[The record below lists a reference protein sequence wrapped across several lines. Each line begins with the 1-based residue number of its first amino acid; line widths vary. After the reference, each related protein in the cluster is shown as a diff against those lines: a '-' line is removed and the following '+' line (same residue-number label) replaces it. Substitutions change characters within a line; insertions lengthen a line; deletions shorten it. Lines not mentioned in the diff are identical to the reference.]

1 MKTMQWD
8 RLKILCLIVGV
19 MIYSGNSVYAQ
30 TSGFRLK
37 TADSLYVAKRY
48 TQSFELYQSI
58 LKQGE
63 YTPSMLLKMAFIQE
77 GLNHIGQA
85 MYYLNLYFIASR
97 DQEALDKMEELA
109 GKYNLEG
116 YDTSDADRFLSFYH
130 DYHLWISATLA
141 AIAIFLLS
149 LMFFISFRRK
159 ERPVA
164 TVIVLFV
171 FLVGFGVHLYVGD
184 KVSSGII
191 TSPKTYVMDGPSA
204 AASVIQV
211 VSDGNRVEVIGK
223 KDVWLKVK
231 WFDQTG
237 YIRQNNLQLVEL

>member
-1 MKTMQWD
+1 MQWGG
-8 RLKILCLIVGV
+8 LKILCLITGL
-19 MIYSGNSVYAQ
+19 MIYSGNSIAQ

-63 YTPSMLLKMAFIQE
+63 YTPAMLLKMAFIQE

-97 DQEALDKMEELA
+97 DQSALDKMEELA
-109 GKYNLEG
+109 TKYNLEG
-116 YDTSDADRFLSFYH
+116 YKTSDADRFLSFYH
-130 DYHLWISATLA
+130 DYHRWISAGLA

-159 ERPVA
+159 ERPIA
-164 TVIVLFV
+164 SLIVLTL
-171 FLVGFGVHLYVGD
+171 FLIGFAIHLYVGD

-191 TSPKTYVMDGPSA
+191 TSPKTYVMTGPSS

-237 YIRQNNLQLVEL
+237 YIKQNNLQMVEL

>member
-1 MKTMQWD
+1 M
-8 RLKILCLIVGV
+8 VG
-19 MIYSGNSVYAQ
+19 MWISSGQSACAQ

-77 GLNHIGQA
+77 GLNHVGQA

-97 DQEALDKMEELA
+97 DQAALDKMEELA
-109 GKYNLEG
+109 NKYNLEG
-116 YDTSDADRFLSFYH
+116 YKTSDADRFLSFYH
-130 DYHLWISATLA
+130 DYHLWISAGLA

-149 LMFFISFRRK
+149 LMFYISFRRK
-159 ERPVA
+159 ERPIASV
-164 TVIVLFV
+164 VVLTI
-171 FLVGFGVHLYVGD
+171 FLVAFGVHLYFGD
-184 KVSSGII
+184 RVSSGII
-191 TSPKTYVMDGPSA
+191 TSPKTYVMDGPSS

-237 YIRQNNLQLVEL
+237 YIRQNNLQMVEL

>member
-1 MKTMQWD
+1 MQWSW
-8 RLKILCLIVGV
+8 LKILCLTAGV
-19 MIYSGNSVYAQ
+19 IMYSANSIHAQ
-30 TSGFRLK
+30 TFRLK

-116 YDTSDADRFLSFYH
+116 YETSDADRFLSFYH
-130 DYHLWISATLA
+130 DYHLWISAALT

-149 LMFFISFRRK
+149 LMFFISFRRRQ
-159 ERPVA
+159 RPIA
-164 TVIVLFV
+164 TVIVLGV

-191 TSPKTYVMDGPSA
+191 TSPKTYVMAGPSS

-237 YIRQNNLQLVEL
+237 YIKQNNLQMVEL